1 MKIAVINFSGNVGK
15 STIAR
20 HLLAP
25 RIPAATVIAIESI
38 NADAGAGEASEKMRA
53 QQFGELQQRLLL
65 EDNIVADVGASNVET
80 FVSMMGEFDGSH
92 EDFDLFVVPVVQAEK
107 QQRDT
112 IQTILNLSV
121 MGIPANRIRLIFNMV
136 DRIDADVPRIFAPM
150 FDFYAQ
156 SPTFVLRTGA
166 RIYQSDVYKRLVEAG
181 TSIDKILSDDTDYK
195 NEIAKA
201 AAAAEKARL
210 TQLLMLRRMA
220 GRVKDELDT
229 AFDAL
234 TA

>member
-15 STIAR
+15 STVAR

-38 NADAGAGEASEKMRA
+38 NADTGAGEASEKMRA

-156 SPTFVLRTGA
+156 SPTFVLRPGA

-195 NEIAKA
+195 DEIAKA
-201 AAAAEKARL
+201 AASAEKARL